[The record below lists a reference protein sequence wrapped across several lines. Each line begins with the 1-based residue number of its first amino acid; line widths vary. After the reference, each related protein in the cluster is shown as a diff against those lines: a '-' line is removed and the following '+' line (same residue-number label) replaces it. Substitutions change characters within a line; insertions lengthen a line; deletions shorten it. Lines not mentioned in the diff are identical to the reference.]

1 MKVRWRCSVCV
12 PPNVSL
18 CLPSGMQICLLSAAA
33 QRAAINTL
41 SRHRWCAH
49 MSAQERIR
57 KEKQEQLQWELER
70 QRAVQ
75 EEASAAP
82 AYLVVFSML
91 LTRFSCWLVAKRSH
105 QPYLSFCLSLC
116 LCVSDALNV

>member
-1 MKVRWRCSVCV
+1 
-12 PPNVSL
+12 
-18 CLPSGMQICLLSAAA
+18 
-33 QRAAINTL
+33 
-41 SRHRWCAH
+41 

-82 AYLVVFSML
+82 AYFVVFSML
-91 LTRFSCWLVAKRSH
+91 LTRFSCWLVAKRSRTSH
-105 QPYLSFCLSLC
+105 ICLSVF
-116 LCVSDALNV
+116 LCVSVSLTL